1 MMSMTRQIA
10 KLTTGPNRG
19 RLSPCVCNT
28 LRMVSRVVTQLYD
41 DCLRP
46 SGLRVTQFSILAA
59 VARLGEASL
68 KQLEDELAIDQTTL
82 TRSLTLLER
91 DGVLE
96 RASHPDGRIKAM
108 RLTSKGR
115 RALEVARPLW
125 AQAQGKVLRE
135 LGAKAWADA
144 QRRLT
149 RLHHVAVKKRQLG
162 REGRRVHSRGRRVGD

>member
-1 MMSMTRQIA
+1 MSRQIT
-10 KLTTGPNRG
+10 KLTTGENRG
-19 RLSPCVCNT
+19 RRSPCVCNT
-28 LRMVSRVVTQLYD
+28 LRMASRVMTQLYD

-82 TRSLTLLER
+82 TRSLTLLEG

-108 RLTSKGR
+108 RLTAKGR
-115 RALEVARPLW
+115 RALEVARPFW

-135 LGAKAWADA
+135 LGTKAWVDA
-144 QRRLT
+144 QRQLT
-149 RLHHVAVKKRQLG
+149 RLHHVAVEKRQLG
-162 REGRRVHSRGRRVGD
+162 REGRRVHSKGRRVVD